1 MKKRKGKQL
10 VSLIS
15 LYLNYAFQKSTVIIF
30 SISLV
35 LMVLALVFIANPK
48 FDLELYMI
56 NPSTFHESYFTKSIF
71 VLNVFNGIL
80 ISTIVILLFLLS
92 NSFDSLF
99 LSHIKRSFLITS
111 KILSVITEITFEIL
125 SILYDLIRV

>member
-71 VLNVFNGIL
+71 VLNVLFK
-80 ISTIVILLFLLS
+80 ISALAAS
-92 NSFDSLF
+92 SFIHNL
-99 LSHIKRSFLITS
+99 K
-111 KILSVITEITFEIL
+111 
-125 SILYDLIRV
+125 LYDLESPAAIVSL